1 MFPFQISGKA
11 PLAPEL
17 ALKEQQHAEKRENQ
31 IKKDLSSG
39 KKSKKEKEKT
49 TKIISS
55 VNISDDPV
63 HNDFKRE
70 ILFYRQAQSAVLE
83 ALPRLKSMNIPT
95 KRPDDYFAQMAKTD
109 EHMQK
114 VSWATAQDNLDQSH
128 NDCLQPNVH
137 HRVIVANFRHSHQ
150 QTVVVK
156 KFNAMLGNSLSI

>member
-1 MFPFQISGKA
+1 M
-11 PLAPEL
+11 
-17 ALKEQQHAEKRENQ
+17 
-31 IKKDLSSG
+31 SSG

-70 ILFYRQAQSAVLE
+70 LLFYRQAQSAVLE

-114 VSWATAQDNLDQSH
+114 VSWATA
-128 NDCLQPNVH
+128 
-137 HRVIVANFRHSHQ
+137 
-150 QTVVVK
+150 
-156 KFNAMLGNSLSI
+156 